1 MIKLDEKTPNIETN
15 SPAQEQLIDSFDR
28 IIDYLRISVTDR
40 CNFRCVYCMPE
51 AGAPVAPSA
60 EILTNDEI
68 QRLVAI
74 AVNLGMTKIRIT
86 GGEPLLRK
94 GLVELVESISSHER
108 IKDLSLTTNGYLLGA
123 LAERLAR
130 AGLHR
135 VNVSLDT
142 LKHDRFKRIA
152 RRGELKEVLEG
163 IDAAE
168 KAGLSPLKINC
179 VVMRGYNEDEVLD
192 FVRLTLD
199 RRIDVRFIELMPIN
213 WSQNDEMYPLQ
224 GAPTAAP
231 SDGEPFGS
239 KGSSITLYAN
249 SQLATFNQLFH
260 DSRIKSGGGMLD
272 ASAMKSSFVATD
284 EMRTSIEATFG
295 ELLPAIIR
303 ANGPVRSSRVAGA
316 VGTVGFISQIS
327 NDMCI
332 NCNRLRLTADGQ
344 LRPCLMADGEVD
356 LRSAMRTGATDSEIE
371 EMIRIT
377 VKHKPKE
384 HRLEDGIE
392 PTGRNM
398 SQLGG

>member
-1 MIKLDEKTPNIETN
+1 MIKLDQELPNVDAISLPQEK
-15 SPAQEQLIDSFDR
+15 LIDSFDR

-74 AVNLGMTKIRIT
+74 AVKLGMSKIRIT

-94 GLVELVESISSHER
+94 GLIELVESISSHNR
-108 IKDLSLTTNGYLLGA
+108 ITDLSLTTNGYLLGA
-123 LAERLAR
+123 LAEKLAK

-142 LKHDRFKRIA
+142 LKHERFTRIA
-152 RRGELKEVLEG
+152 RRGALKDVLEG

-168 KAGLSPLKINC
+168 KTGLSPLKINC

-199 RRIDVRFIELMPIN
+199 RPIDVRFIELMPIN
-213 WSQNDEMYPLQ
+213 WSQNDEMNPLTV
-224 GAPTAAP
+224 APTTALAN
-231 SDGEPFGS
+231 GEPFGS
-239 KGSSITLYAN
+239 KGTSITLYAN

-260 DSRIKSGGGMLD
+260 DSRVKSTGGMLD

-284 EMRTSIEATFG
+284 EMRRSIEGEFG
-295 ELLPAIIR
+295 DLLPAIIR
-303 ANGPVRSSRVAGA
+303 ANGPVRSYRVAGA

-356 LRSAMRTGATDSEIE
+356 LRSAMRRGASDAEIE